1 MSESIQRDAGPAG
14 EPLRPDALRVGDTIG
29 IVAPASAFDR
39 VAFEAGC
46 ARLRTMGY
54 VPFFDDSIFEKDIYF
69 AGSAERRAREIMEMF
84 ARPEVKAILCARGGY
99 GCNYLLKHLD
109 ISIILRY
116 PKIFLGYSDVTT
128 LLTWFSDNGLMT
140 FHGPMVA
147 SDFSQADSVDLASW
161 SAALSGEPFEVES
174 TSTAGMKTLV
184 EGNASGQLYGGCLSI
199 IAASLGTPYEVQTR
213 GKILFLEDVG
223 AKPYQIDRMLM
234 QLKLAGK
241 LDGLRGLV
249 FGEMKDCV
257 QPGGQNYTLEE
268 VIMRMVGGL
277 GVPVIYGVPSG
288 HVTGKNVTLPVGGEV
303 TLEARRDGASL
314 CVAVAVN
321 P

>member
-1 MSESIQRDAGPAG
+1 MSEDIHRDAGPAG
-14 EPLRPDALRVGDTIG
+14 APVRPNALRAGDTIG

-39 VAFEAGC
+39 AAFEAGC
-46 ARLRTMGY
+46 ARLRTLGY
-54 VPFFDDSIFEKDIYF
+54 VPFFDHSIFEKDIYF

-99 GCNYLLKHLD
+99 GCNYLLEHLD
-109 ISIILRY
+109 ISIILQS
-116 PKIFLGYSDVTT
+116 PKIFAGYSDVTT
-128 LLTWFSDNGLMT
+128 LLTWFSDHGLMT

-147 SDFSQADSVDLASW
+147 SDFSQADGVDFASW
-161 SAALSGEPFEVES
+161 SAVLGGEPFEVES
-174 TSTAGMKTLV
+174 TSTVGMKTLV
-184 EGNASGQLYGGCLSI
+184 EGCASGQLYGGCLSM
-199 IAASLGTPYEVQTR
+199 IAASLGTPYEVRTR

-257 QPGGQNYTLEE
+257 QPGGQDYTLEE
-268 VIMRMVGGL
+268 VILRVVGQL

-288 HVTGKNVTLPVGGEV
+288 HVTGKNVTLPIGGEV
-303 TLEARRDGASL
+303 TLDARRDGASL
-314 CVAVAVN
+314 RVDVAVN